1 MTGTDETTIERLLAA
16 ALLHVPFDGW
26 SEATL
31 RAACRDAGIDRE
43 RLRLICPR
51 GAVDLALAHHAAG
64 DRALA
69 AALASRIA
77 PGLRMRER
85 IAAAIR
91 LRIELGGGREVA
103 RRSAALFALPQHA
116 GAGARA
122 VWGTADLIWT
132 LLGDSSDDLN
142 WYTKRATLAGVIGAA
157 MLYWLGD
164 ETPGGEATAAFI
176 DRRIEDVMWI
186 EGAKARLRDSPAAVP
201 LMRAQAWLSAR
212 VRRPAP
218 PPDDLPGRWRNGR

>member
-1 MTGTDETTIERLLAA
+1 MNATDDRMIERLLAA
-16 ALLHVPFDGW
+16 ALAHVPFDGW

-31 RAACRDAGIDRE
+31 QAACRDAGISRE
-43 RLRLICPR
+43 QARLLCPR
-51 GAVDLALAHHAAG
+51 GAVDLARAHHAAA

-69 AALASRIA
+69 AAFAARIA
-77 PGLRMRER
+77 PTLRMRER
-85 IAAAIR
+85 IAAAVR
-91 LRIELGGGREVA
+91 LRLELAGGREIA

-116 GAGARA
+116 ADGARA

-132 LLGDSSDDLN
+132 LLGDISEDLN

-164 ETPGGEATAAFI
+164 ETPGAEATAAFI
-176 DRRIEDVMWI
+176 DRRIEDVMRI
-186 EGAKARLRDSPAAVP
+186 EGAKARLRESPAAGP
-201 LMRAQAWLSAR
+201 LMRAQAWISAR

-218 PPDDLPGRWRNGR
+218 PPDDLPGRWRNGP